1 MLSKSCRIKR
11 VFNSLF
17 FCLWRFLGIL
27 QSGTV
32 GTMPVLLD
40 LYFRKCWSYHLGG
53 CLKSCTRLLVVP
65 PWSIGL
71 SKSKELLGSLKAS
84 KLSDRAQLSREFWLS
99 HLKQGSSGDS
109 HLIFLSAL

>member
-40 LYFRKCWSYHLGG
+40 LLFQKALVITLRWVFEKLHKAAGG
-53 CLKSCTRLLVVP
+53 TSVVNR
-65 PWSIGL
+65 
-71 SKSKELLGSLKAS
+71 SLEKQ
-84 KLSDRAQLSREFWLS
+84 RAAW
-99 HLKQGSSGDS
+99 
-109 HLIFLSAL
+109 